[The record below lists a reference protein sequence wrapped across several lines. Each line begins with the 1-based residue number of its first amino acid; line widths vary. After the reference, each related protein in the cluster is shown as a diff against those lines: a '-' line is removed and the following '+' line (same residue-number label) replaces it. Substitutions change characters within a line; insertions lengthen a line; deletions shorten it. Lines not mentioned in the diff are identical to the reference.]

1 VSKKRGREEE
11 ERRERDNQE
20 RAGDVGYKKKAIT
33 KSGRETI
40 PKKKNHPTIR
50 PSDRPNQ
57 PNQSKK
63 EARKRGRKR
72 ILVFHTIRE
81 RGVGGGVFLDELEGG
96 AGSAGG
102 GSGGKVNGQ
111 ASSALLALL
120 LLLLLLLLLSLLLR
134 LLRLLLRRLLLRWLG
149 KHRVMRRLRR
159 RPVRP
164 QRVAVRPPV
173 AAAPTAAD
181 QPARKHVDVQSRRPS
196 VMRHAATTTTT
207 LAPPIHATNRQHFLF
222 LLLHSTKQFTHDH
235 VITGRSK
242 ARRLV
247 L

>member
-1 VSKKRGREEE
+1 
-11 ERRERDNQE
+11 
-20 RAGDVGYKKKAIT
+20 
-33 KSGRETI
+33 
-40 PKKKNHPTIR
+40 
-50 PSDRPNQ
+50 
-57 PNQSKK
+57 
-63 EARKRGRKR
+63 
-72 ILVFHTIRE
+72 
-81 RGVGGGVFLDELEGG
+81 VFLDELEGG

-120 LLLLLLLLLSLLLR
+120 LLLRLLLLSLLLR
-134 LLRLLLRRLLLRWLG
+134 LLRLLLLLLRLLLRRLLLRWLG

-235 VITGRSK
+235 VITRRSK